1 MPRGSPATAVHR
13 PGARAC
19 AALAGVVFAA
29 SPRAADATEVRTIAR
44 TLGEGYMVRVP
55 GPDGALLTRRRLVQ
69 YVNLGVYDLLQ
80 PRGADETRRAHEDG
94 QLRIVSS
101 MRVRHDF
108 GSYARTGDTL
118 GPRLVGTLDQRQI
131 DVMFAYLEAENLKGM
146 IDLRAGRQFEM
157 SGLDWYAFDGAW
169 VRLRTPVH
177 LGVEAFG
184 GFQVDGTALFGF
196 PTAELDGT
204 ATTPAD
210 RAYSPM
216 VGAAVSATGLK
227 WLDARLAYRRTFSP
241 LGVNRNIVN
250 DDGSLGL
257 PSAVDQEVVSLTVAG
272 RFADGRLS
280 PYAALRYNAGTARLD
295 DVSAGMQ
302 LAFTDKHLLRA
313 FYLRTRPVF
322 DLDSIFNVFAQQAFE
337 DARLVYQVGV
347 NSKWTLAARAQTRF
361 FRDEVTLLGT
371 QPVKR
376 LRVGAGGGA
385 TASYRIRRF
394 AARLDG
400 YGLGGEG
407 GLRAGVNLD
416 TRTMILWDRLA
427 IDGRLYAIKYR
438 DDVSAARDGYSVA
451 LQAGLNAQLW
461 RGIHL
466 AVLGEEMFTSYY
478 TQAFRVFAAL
488 TADWTLRVG
497 R

>member
-1 MPRGSPATAVHR
+1 MAVLSS
-13 PGARAC
+13 ASV
-19 AALAGVVFAA
+19 AG
-29 SPRAADATEVRTIAR
+29 ATEIRTVAR

-55 GPDGALLTRRRLVQ
+55 GPDGAMLTRRRLVQ

-80 PRGADETRRAHEDG
+80 PRGADERRRAHDDG
-94 QLRIVSS
+94 QLRIVTS

-108 GSYARTGDTL
+108 GSYAREGSTL
-118 GPRLVGTLDQRQI
+118 GPTLVGTLEQRQI

-177 LGVEAFG
+177 LGLEAFG

-204 ATTPAD
+204 AQTPAD
-210 RAYSPM
+210 RRYSPM
-216 VGAAVSATGLK
+216 VGAAVSAVGLK
-227 WLDARLAYRRTFSP
+227 WVDARLAYRRTFSP
-241 LGVNRNIVN
+241 LGVNRDIVQE
-250 DDGSLGL
+250 DGTVGL
-257 PSAVDQEVVSLTVAG
+257 PSAVDQEIVSLALAG
-272 RFADGRLS
+272 RLADGKLS
-280 PYAALRYNAGTARLD
+280 PYASARYNVGTGRLD

-302 LAFTDKHLLRA
+302 IAYTDKHLLRL
-313 FYLRTRPVF
+313 FYLRTRPMF

-337 DARLVYQVGV
+337 DARLVWQVAF
-347 NSKWTLAARAQTRF
+347 NSKWTAAARAQTRF
-361 FRDEVTLLGT
+361 FRDEVTLLGSL
-371 QPVKR
+371 PEKR
-376 LRVGAGGGA
+376 VRVGAGGGA
-385 TASYRIRRF
+385 TVNFRVRRF
-394 AARLDG
+394 AARVDG
-400 YGLGGEG
+400 FGLGGEG
-407 GLRAGVNLD
+407 GLRAGANID

-427 IDGRLYAIKYR
+427 LDGRLYAVKYR
-438 DDVSAARDGYSVA
+438 DEINAARDGYSIA

-461 RGIHL
+461 RGVHL

-478 TQAFRVFAAL
+478 SQAFRVFGAL

>member
-1 MPRGSPATAVHR
+1 M
-13 PGARAC
+13 
-19 AALAGVVFAA
+19 AALLGA
-29 SPRAADATEVRTIAR
+29 SPIAEATEIRTIAR

-55 GPDGALLTRRRLVQ
+55 GPEGALLSRRRLVQ

-80 PRGADETRRAHEDG
+80 PRGADEKRRAFEDG

-108 GSYARTGDTL
+108 GGYAREGSTL

-131 DVMFAYLEAENLKGM
+131 DIMFAYLEAENLKGM

-169 VRLRTPVH
+169 IRLRTPVH
-177 LGVEAFG
+177 LAVEAFG

-204 ATTPAD
+204 AATPAD

-216 VGAAVSATGLK
+216 VGAAVASTGLK
-227 WLDARLAYRRTFSP
+227 FLDARLAYRRTFSP
-241 LGVNRNIVN
+241 LGVNRSVVN
-250 DDGSLGL
+250 DDGSQGL
-257 PSAVDQEVVSLTVAG
+257 LSGVDQEIVSLALAG

-280 PYAALRYNAGTARLD
+280 PYGSLRYNVGTARVD
-295 DVSAGMQ
+295 DVSAGLQ

-322 DLDSIFNVFAQQAFE
+322 DLDSIFNVFNQQDFE
-337 DARLVYQVGV
+337 DARLVYQVGLG
-347 NSKWTLAARAQTRF
+347 KWTLAARAQTRF
-361 FRDEVTLLGT
+361 FRDEVTALGSV
-371 QPVKR
+371 PERR

-385 TASYRIRRF
+385 TVNYRVRRF

-407 GLRAGVNLD
+407 GLRAGANLD

-427 IDGRLYAIKYR
+427 VDGRVYAVKYR
-438 DDVSAARDGYSVA
+438 DEVNAARDGYSIA

-461 RGIHL
+461 RGLHL

-478 TQAFRVFAAL
+478 QQAFRVFGAL

>member
-1 MPRGSPATAVHR
+1 M
-13 PGARAC
+13 
-19 AALAGVVFAA
+19 AALLGA
-29 SPRAADATEVRTIAR
+29 SPIAEATEIRTIAR

-55 GPDGALLTRRRLVQ
+55 GPEGALLSRRRLVQ

-80 PRGADETRRAHEDG
+80 PRGADEKRRAFEDG

-108 GSYARTGDTL
+108 GGYGREGSTL

-169 VRLRTPVH
+169 IRLRTPVH
-177 LGVEAFG
+177 LAVEAFG

-204 ATTPAD
+204 AATPAD

-216 VGAAVSATGLK
+216 VGAAVASTGLK
-227 WLDARLAYRRTFSP
+227 FLDARLAYRRTFSP
-241 LGVNRNIVN
+241 LGVNRAIVN
-250 DDGSLGL
+250 DDGSQGL
-257 PSAVDQEVVSLTVAG
+257 PSGVDQEIVSLALAG

-280 PYAALRYNAGTARLD
+280 PYGSLRYNVGTARVD
-295 DVSAGMQ
+295 DVSAGLQ

-322 DLDSIFNVFAQQAFE
+322 DLDSIFNVFSQQAFE
-337 DARLVYQVGV
+337 DARLVYQVGLG
-347 NSKWTLAARAQTRF
+347 KWTLAARAQTRF
-361 FRDEVTLLGT
+361 FRDEVTALGSV
-371 QPVKR
+371 PERR

-385 TASYRIRRF
+385 TVNYRVRRF

-407 GLRAGVNLD
+407 GLRAGANLD
-416 TRTMILWDRLA
+416 TRTTILWDRLA
-427 IDGRLYAIKYR
+427 IDGRVYAVKYR
-438 DDVSAARDGYSVA
+438 DEVNAARDGYSIA

-461 RGIHL
+461 RGLHL

-478 TQAFRVFAAL
+478 QQAFRVFGAL
-488 TADWTLRVG
+488 TADWTLRVS

>member
-1 MPRGSPATAVHR
+1 MRG
-13 PGARAC
+13 C
-19 AALAGVVFAA
+19 AGIALIGLSAA
-29 SPRAADATEVRTIAR
+29 PRAASAAEIRAVTR
-44 TLGEGYMVRVP
+44 TLGEGYMVRLP
-55 GPDGALLTRRRLVQ
+55 GEDGQLLSRRRLVQ
-69 YVNLGVYDLLQ
+69 YVNLGAYDLLR
-80 PRGADETRRAHEDG
+80 PRGADETRRHHDDG
-94 QLRIVSS
+94 QLRIVTS

-108 GSYARTGDTL
+108 GSYARAGDTL
-118 GPRLVGTLDQRQI
+118 GPRLVGTIDGRQI

-169 VRLRTPVH
+169 IRLRTPVH

-204 ATTPAD
+204 AATPAD
-210 RAYSPM
+210 RAHSPM
-216 VGAAVSATGLK
+216 VGAAVSAVGIK
-227 WLDARLAYRRTFSP
+227 WIDARLAYRRTFSP
-241 LGVNRNIVN
+241 IGVNRGITN
-250 DDGSLGL
+250 DDGSVGL
-257 PSAVDQEVVSLTVAG
+257 PSGVDQEVVSLSAAG

-280 PYAALRYNAGTARLD
+280 PYTALRYNVGTARLD
-295 DVSAGMQ
+295 DVSAGLQ
-302 LAFTDKHLLRA
+302 LAFTERHLLRA

-322 DLDSIFNVFAQQAFE
+322 DLDSIFNVFAAQAFE
-337 DARLVYQVGV
+337 DARVVYQVGL
-347 NSKWTLAARAQTRF
+347 NSRWTLAARAQTRF
-361 FRDEVTLLGT
+361 FRDEVTQLGT
-371 QPVKR
+371 DPIKR
-376 LRVGAGGGA
+376 LRIGAGGGA
-385 TASYRIRRF
+385 TVNFRIRRF
-394 AARLDG
+394 AARADG

-407 GLRAGVNLD
+407 GLRAGANLD

-427 IDGRLYAIKYR
+427 IDARLYAVKYR
-438 DDVSAARDGYSVA
+438 DEVNVARDGYSVA
-451 LQAGLNAQLW
+451 LQGGFNAQLW
-461 RGIHL
+461 RGLHL

>member
-1 MPRGSPATAVHR
+1 LFVAGLLAAGPAH
-13 PGARAC
+13 
-19 AALAGVVFAA
+19 
-29 SPRAADATEVRTIAR
+29 ATEIRTVAR

-55 GPDGALLTRRRLVQ
+55 GPEGTLLSRRRLVQ
-69 YVNLGVYDLLQ
+69 YVNLGVYDMLQ
-80 PRGADETRRAHEDG
+80 PRGADEKRRAFDDG
-94 QLRIVSS
+94 QLRIVTS

-108 GSYARTGDTL
+108 GSYARDGTTL
-118 GPRLVGTLDQRQI
+118 GPRLIGSLDGRQI

-169 VRLRTPVH
+169 VRLRTPIH

-184 GFQVDGTALFGF
+184 GFQVDGSALFGF

-204 ATTPAD
+204 ASTPAD
-210 RAYSPM
+210 RSYSPM
-216 VGAAVSATGLK
+216 IGAAVSAVGLK
-227 WLDARLAYRRTFSP
+227 FLDARLAYRRTFSP
-241 LGVNRNIVN
+241 LGVNRNLTN

-257 PSAVDQEVVSLTVAG
+257 PSAVDQEIVSLTVAG
-272 RFADGRLS
+272 RLADGRLS
-280 PYAALRYNAGTARLD
+280 PYASGRYNVGTGRLD

-302 LAFTDKHLLRA
+302 IAYTDKHLLRL
-313 FYLRTRPVF
+313 FYLRTRPMF

-337 DARLVYQVGV
+337 DARLVYQVGLGT
-347 NSKWTLAARAQTRF
+347 KWTVAARAQTRF
-361 FRDEVTLLGT
+361 FRDEVTRLGSL
-371 QPVKR
+371 PDKR
-376 LRVGAGGGA
+376 VRVGAGGGA
-385 TASYRIRRF
+385 TVNFRVRRF
-394 AARLDG
+394 SARVDG
-400 YGLGGEG
+400 FGLGGEG
-407 GLRAGVNLD
+407 GLRAGANVD

-427 IDGRLYAIKYR
+427 IDARLYAVKYR
-438 DDVSAARDGYSVA
+438 DEINAARDGYSVA

-461 RGIHL
+461 RGVHL

-478 TQAFRVFAAL
+478 SQAFRVFGAL